1 MVTDVI
7 NALQGLSIFIVF
19 VCSRSTLRKVR
30 EVWSLRCC
38 RKEGRKGNLSPSTTF
53 TYTASSSSSRDSRL
67 SYTKDS
73 SILKR
78 QSATST
84 RNSVVLQPLKEAD
97 EHVHN
102 IHSGRNSHMMPTH
115 TEERI
120 HSRIREGKRSANED
134 AAPKKTGNGFRGDVV
149 RSGTCHRL
157 RRV

>member
-38 RKEGRKGNLSPSTTF
+38 RKADRQGNLSPSTTF

-84 RNSVVLQPLKEAD
+84 RDSVVLQPLKEAD

-102 IHSGRNSHMMPTH
+102 NIHNNIHRGPNS
-115 TEERI
+115 EERT
-120 HSRIREGKRSANED
+120 HSRNREGKHSANE
-134 AAPKKTGNGFRGDVV
+134 
-149 RSGTCHRL
+149 GTAFM
-157 RRV
+157 